1 MALPIKYDMNCV
13 LVDLETQQEVA
24 RFKARRIREKRID
37 AAFEA
42 GNVASGG
49 QTFTIA
55 TNKIF
60 DYKPYAPQVVCEGL
74 TFLIVAYQ
82 PLTHTQAGKTWS
94 RKRQNKE
101 IVLELE

>member
-13 LVDLETQQEVA
+13 LVDLNTQKELA

-55 TNKIF
+55 TNKIY
-60 DYKPYAPQVVCEGL
+60 DYKPYAHQVVCEGL

-82 PLTHTQAGKTWS
+82 PLTHTQAGKAWS